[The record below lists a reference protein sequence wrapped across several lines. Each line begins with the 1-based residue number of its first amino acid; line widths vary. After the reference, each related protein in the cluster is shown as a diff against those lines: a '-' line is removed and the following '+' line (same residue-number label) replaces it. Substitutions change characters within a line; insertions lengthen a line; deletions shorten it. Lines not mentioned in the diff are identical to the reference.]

1 MTRVELLKVLV
12 EDYNED
18 ISTIKSLTKEEL
30 EELLEEYIDEDLF
43 QLDTNENEDFRLN
56 FVRFFTKFFDSMYIK
71 EGKIIMLE
79 RFLVKNYLAS

>member
-18 ISTIKSLTKEEL
+18 ISTIKSLTKVEL

-43 QLDTNENEDFRLN
+43 QLDTNENEDFL
-56 FVRFFTKFFDSMYIK
+56 D
-71 EGKIIMLE
+71 
-79 RFLVKNYLAS
+79 

>member
-1 MTRVELLKVLV
+1 MLV

-43 QLDTNENEDFRLN
+43 QLDTNENEDF
-56 FVRFFTKFFDSMYIK
+56 
-71 EGKIIMLE
+71 
-79 RFLVKNYLAS
+79 

>member
-43 QLDTNENEDFRLN
+43 QLDTNENE
-56 FVRFFTKFFDSMYIK
+56 Y
-71 EGKIIMLE
+71 
-79 RFLVKNYLAS
+79 FLD

>member
-30 EELLEEYIDEDLF
+30 EELLEEYIDEELF
-43 QLDTNENEDFRLN
+43 QLNTNENEDFL
-56 FVRFFTKFFDSMYIK
+56 D
-71 EGKIIMLE
+71 
-79 RFLVKNYLAS
+79 

>member
-18 ISTIKSLTKEEL
+18 TSTIKSLTKEEL

-43 QLDTNENEDFRLN
+43 QLDTNENEDFL
-56 FVRFFTKFFDSMYIK
+56 D
-71 EGKIIMLE
+71 
-79 RFLVKNYLAS
+79 

>member
-18 ISTIKSLTKEEL
+18 ISRIKSLTKEEL

-43 QLDTNENEDFRLN
+43 QLDTNENEDFL
-56 FVRFFTKFFDSMYIK
+56 D
-71 EGKIIMLE
+71 
-79 RFLVKNYLAS
+79 

>member
-1 MTRVELLKVLV
+1 MTSVESLKVLV

-43 QLDTNENEDFRLN
+43 QLDTNENKDFL
-56 FVRFFTKFFDSMYIK
+56 D
-71 EGKIIMLE
+71 
-79 RFLVKNYLAS
+79 

>member
-1 MTRVELLKVLV
+1 VELLKVLV

-43 QLDTNENEDFRLN
+43 QLNTNENEDFL
-56 FVRFFTKFFDSMYIK
+56 D
-71 EGKIIMLE
+71 
-79 RFLVKNYLAS
+79 

>member
-30 EELLEEYIDEDLF
+30 EELLEEYIDQDLF
-43 QLDTNENEDFRLN
+43 QLDTNENEDFL
-56 FVRFFTKFFDSMYIK
+56 D
-71 EGKIIMLE
+71 
-79 RFLVKNYLAS
+79 

>member
-30 EELLEEYIDEDLF
+30 EELLEEYIDAVSYTHLDVYKR
-43 QLDTNENEDFRLN
+43 QLLWR
-56 FVRFFTKFFDSMYIK
+56 
-71 EGKIIMLE
+71 
-79 RFLVKNYLAS
+79 

>member
-18 ISTIKSLTKEEL
+18 ISTIKSLTKEEV

-43 QLDTNENEDFRLN
+43 QLDTNENEDFL
-56 FVRFFTKFFDSMYIK
+56 D
-71 EGKIIMLE
+71 
-79 RFLVKNYLAS
+79 

>member
-43 QLDTNENEDFRLN
+43 QLKR
-56 FVRFFTKFFDSMYIK
+56 
-71 EGKIIMLE
+71 GK
-79 RFLVKNYLAS
+79 

>member
-43 QLDTNENEDFRLN
+43 QLDTNENEDFL
-56 FVRFFTKFFDSMYIK
+56 D
-71 EGKIIMLE
+71 
-79 RFLVKNYLAS
+79 

>member
-1 MTRVELLKVLV
+1 VELLKVLV

-43 QLDTNENEDFRLN
+43 QLDTNENEDFL
-56 FVRFFTKFFDSMYIK
+56 D
-71 EGKIIMLE
+71 
-79 RFLVKNYLAS
+79 

>member
-18 ISTIKSLTKEEL
+18 ISTIKSLTKEKL

-43 QLDTNENEDFRLN
+43 QLDTNENEDFL
-56 FVRFFTKFFDSMYIK
+56 D
-71 EGKIIMLE
+71 
-79 RFLVKNYLAS
+79 

>member
-43 QLDTNENEDFRLN
+43 KLDTNENEDFL
-56 FVRFFTKFFDSMYIK
+56 D
-71 EGKIIMLE
+71 
-79 RFLVKNYLAS
+79 

>member
-30 EELLEEYIDEDLF
+30 EELL
-43 QLDTNENEDFRLN
+43 QQ
-56 FVRFFTKFFDSMYIK
+56 IK
-71 EGKIIMLE
+71 N
-79 RFLVKNYLAS
+79 RKNK

>member
-12 EDYNED
+12 EDYSED

-43 QLDTNENEDFRLN
+43 QLDTNENEDFL
-56 FVRFFTKFFDSMYIK
+56 D
-71 EGKIIMLE
+71 
-79 RFLVKNYLAS
+79 

>member
-18 ISTIKSLTKEEL
+18 ISTIKSLTKGEL

-43 QLDTNENEDFRLN
+43 QLDTNENEDFL
-56 FVRFFTKFFDSMYIK
+56 D
-71 EGKIIMLE
+71 
-79 RFLVKNYLAS
+79 

>member
-1 MTRVELLKVLV
+1 MTRGELLKVLV

-43 QLDTNENEDFRLN
+43 QLDTNENEDFL
-56 FVRFFTKFFDSMYIK
+56 D
-71 EGKIIMLE
+71 
-79 RFLVKNYLAS
+79 

>member
-18 ISTIKSLTKEEL
+18 ISTIKSLTKAEL

-43 QLDTNENEDFRLN
+43 QLNTNENEDFL
-56 FVRFFTKFFDSMYIK
+56 D
-71 EGKIIMLE
+71 
-79 RFLVKNYLAS
+79 

>member
-1 MTRVELLKVLV
+1 MTRVDLLKVLV

-43 QLDTNENEDFRLN
+43 QLDTNENEDFL
-56 FVRFFTKFFDSMYIK
+56 D
-71 EGKIIMLE
+71 
-79 RFLVKNYLAS
+79 

>member
-43 QLDTNENEDFRLN
+43 QLNTNEIEDFL
-56 FVRFFTKFFDSMYIK
+56 D
-71 EGKIIMLE
+71 
-79 RFLVKNYLAS
+79 

>member
-1 MTRVELLKVLV
+1 MLV

-43 QLDTNENEDFRLN
+43 QLDTNENDDFL
-56 FVRFFTKFFDSMYIK
+56 D
-71 EGKIIMLE
+71 
-79 RFLVKNYLAS
+79 

>member
-1 MTRVELLKVLV
+1 MTRAELLKVLV

-43 QLDTNENEDFRLN
+43 QLDTNENEDFL
-56 FVRFFTKFFDSMYIK
+56 D
-71 EGKIIMLE
+71 
-79 RFLVKNYLAS
+79 

>member
-1 MTRVELLKVLV
+1 MELLKVLV

-43 QLDTNENEDFRLN
+43 QLDTNDNEDFL
-56 FVRFFTKFFDSMYIK
+56 D
-71 EGKIIMLE
+71 
-79 RFLVKNYLAS
+79 

>member
-30 EELLEEYIDEDLF
+30 EELLEEQKRREEPVWIHEVF
-43 QLDTNENEDFRLN
+43 
-56 FVRFFTKFFDSMYIK
+56 S
-71 EGKIIMLE
+71 
-79 RFLVKNYLAS
+79 

>member
-43 QLDTNENEDFRLN
+43 QLNTNENEDFL
-56 FVRFFTKFFDSMYIK
+56 D
-71 EGKIIMLE
+71 
-79 RFLVKNYLAS
+79 

>member
-30 EELLEEYIDEDLF
+30 
-43 QLDTNENEDFRLN
+43 
-56 FVRFFTKFFDSMYIK
+56 
-71 EGKIIMLE
+71 
-79 RFLVKNYLAS
+79 

>member
-43 QLDTNENEDFRLN
+43 QLDIFYEVF
-56 FVRFFTKFFDSMYIK
+56 
-71 EGKIIMLE
+71 
-79 RFLVKNYLAS
+79 

>member
-1 MTRVELLKVLV
+1 MLV

-43 QLDTNENEDFRLN
+43 QLDTNENEDFL
-56 FVRFFTKFFDSMYIK
+56 D
-71 EGKIIMLE
+71 
-79 RFLVKNYLAS
+79 

>member
-1 MTRVELLKVLV
+1 MELLKVLV

-43 QLDTNENEDFRLN
+43 QLDTNENEDFL
-56 FVRFFTKFFDSMYIK
+56 D
-71 EGKIIMLE
+71 
-79 RFLVKNYLAS
+79 

>member
-1 MTRVELLKVLV
+1 MLV

-43 QLDTNENEDFRLN
+43 QLDTYENEDFL
-56 FVRFFTKFFDSMYIK
+56 D
-71 EGKIIMLE
+71 
-79 RFLVKNYLAS
+79 

>member
-1 MTRVELLKVLV
+1 MTRVELLKVMV

-43 QLDTNENEDFRLN
+43 QLDTNENEDFL
-56 FVRFFTKFFDSMYIK
+56 D
-71 EGKIIMLE
+71 
-79 RFLVKNYLAS
+79 

>member
-1 MTRVELLKVLV
+1 MTRVELLKVLL

-43 QLDTNENEDFRLN
+43 QLDTNENEDFL
-56 FVRFFTKFFDSMYIK
+56 D
-71 EGKIIMLE
+71 
-79 RFLVKNYLAS
+79 

>member
-1 MTRVELLKVLV
+1 MKNRQYTRVELLKVLV

-43 QLDTNENEDFRLN
+43 QLDTNENEDFL
-56 FVRFFTKFFDSMYIK
+56 D
-71 EGKIIMLE
+71 
-79 RFLVKNYLAS
+79 

>member
-12 EDYNED
+12 AEDYNED

-43 QLDTNENEDFRLN
+43 QLDTNENEDFL
-56 FVRFFTKFFDSMYIK
+56 D
-71 EGKIIMLE
+71 
-79 RFLVKNYLAS
+79 